1 MYLEFFI
8 NSYREKNGEKSLS
21 DGFATAMQEQILAL
35 ICDKHKVDPELFD
48 SKTTLWQRSW
58 LLLHPLDSEEN
69 AQYFRMDININQF
82 TFTFDV
88 YFRGTNGEKIRV
100 DDPLINSKNTV
111 FWFKSPPPYFEEA
124 DMSRILNT
132 KHKVDFPRIS
142 KKSLHYDLEI
152 DSFYPEA
159 FYLKIKLEDEG
170 TQQQAIV
177 GYLDHLLTEHNEKMG
192 EKKGFVHD
200 FGLDKWEHNIL
211 SYYIDL
217 GSAPIK
223 TIVTI
228 LNGINQFETIGVVRI
243 C

>member
-1 MYLEFFI
+1 MYLDYFVAT
-8 NSYREKNGEKSLS
+8 YREKNGEKSLS
-21 DGFATAMQEQILAL
+21 DGFFKAMEEQILAI
-35 ICDKHKVDPELFD
+35 ICERHKVNPELFD
-48 SKTTLWQRSW
+48 SKTRLSHLSW
-58 LLLHPLDSEEN
+58 HLLYPIESEEN
-69 AQYFRMDININQF
+69 AQYFRMFMSVNQF
-82 TFTFDV
+82 SFTFDV

-100 DDPLINSKNTV
+100 DDPLIDSKNTV
-111 FWFKSPPPYFEEA
+111 FWYKSPPPYFEEA

-152 DSFYPEA
+152 DSFYPGA

-170 TQQQAIV
+170 MQQQAIV
-177 GYLDHLLTEHNEKMG
+177 DYLDHLLTEHNEKMG

-200 FGLDKWEHNIL
+200 FGFDKWEHNIL

-228 LNGINQFETIGVVRI
+228 LNGINQFETISLVRI

>member
-1 MYLEFFI
+1 MYLDGFFLT
-8 NSYREKNGEKSLS
+8 YREKNGIDSISMAFEKTMN
-21 DGFATAMQEQILAL
+21 DQILFL
-35 ICDKHKVDPELFD
+35 ICSKDADDHSLFD
-48 SKTTLWQRSW
+48 SKTELYHLSW
-58 LLLHPLDSEEN
+58 HLLHPIDAENN
-69 AQYFRMDININQF
+69 AQYFKMFLSVNKK
-82 TFTFDV
+82 TFYFDV
-88 YFRGTNGEKIRV
+88 YFRYKNGEKVRV
-100 DDPLINSKNTV
+100 DDTSITSENIE
-111 FWFKSPPPYFEEA
+111 FWYVTPQPYF
-124 DMSRILNT
+124 DQTNINQILQI

-152 DSFYPEA
+152 DSFYPGA

-170 TQQQAIV
+170 MQQQAIV
-177 GYLDHLLTEHNEKMG
+177 DYLDHLLTEHNEKMG

-200 FGLDKWEHNIL
+200 FGFDKWENNIL